1 MIKQSLI
8 SGILLVILPLLG
20 IPNEWKT
27 YAYVIVG
34 LCFIGRFIYEKRAI
48 FEKYFGQ
55 KPNISVESNTETTAS
70 N

>member
-1 MIKQSLI
+1 MLKQSLI
-8 SGILLVILPLLG
+8 SGIILIVLPLFG

-27 YAYVIVG
+27 YAYVIIG
-34 LCFIGRFIYEKRAI
+34 LCLIARFLYEKKAL

-55 KPNISVESNTETTAS
+55 KPNISVESNTETTTS